1 MLNRLIFPDPI
12 LHKSVQSCPTVW
24 SVITQKSS
32 VQVKEIWIITCYLDK
47 PHRQA
52 THITMQKTTYITY
65 NCNSNYNLFS
75 FDPYHTRLTFPYVAT
90 LAGVK
95 LLWFPCKLMDTV
107 KTSAKQAGLLDCTS
121 GVLAVHIIPV
131 YLDIQ
136 KLEYLNP
143 LIINP
148 GCHNIHLGEYFVIF
162 LLEYSTCIGFQFI
175 VHAKIYH

>member
-1 MLNRLIFPDPI
+1 MLNRLIFPDPV
-12 LHKSVQSCPTVW
+12 LHKSMQSCPTVW
-24 SVITQKSS
+24 SLITQKSS

-52 THITMQKTTYITY
+52 THISYHAENQLYIIH

-95 LLWFPCKLMDTV
+95 HLQFPCKPTDTV
-107 KTSAKQAGLLDCTS
+107 KTAVIQAVLLDCTP
-121 GVLAVHIIPV
+121 GVLAVHIMPV

-143 LIINP
+143 
-148 GCHNIHLGEYFVIF
+148 
-162 LLEYSTCIGFQFI
+162 FI
-175 VHAKIYH
+175 VKPGYVICTCRNIL